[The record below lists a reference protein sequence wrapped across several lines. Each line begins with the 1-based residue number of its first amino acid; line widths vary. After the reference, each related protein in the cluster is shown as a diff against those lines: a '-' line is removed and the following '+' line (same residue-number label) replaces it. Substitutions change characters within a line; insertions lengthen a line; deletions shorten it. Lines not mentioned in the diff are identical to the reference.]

1 MLVQEKKH
9 LTELLGKIPA
19 KRSEKIVKRKTST
32 GKVVTRNAGNGV
44 LELRVI
50 GDVRLIHKLK
60 HLALELGA
68 KLVEESEVTA
78 VPVEQVEA
86 EFADNPIGTI
96 LQGVRF
102 REGITQVELSRST
115 GIPQRHISEME
126 NGKRTIGKANAG
138 KLAKAMD
145 VDYRIFL

>member
-9 LTELLGKIPA
+9 LTELLGKIPT
-19 KRSEKIVKRKTST
+19 KRPDKIVKRKTGV
-32 GKVVTRNAGNGV
+32 GKVASRNAENGV
-44 LELRVI
+44 LELRVV
-50 GDVRLIHKLK
+50 GDVRLIHKLEY
-60 HLALELGA
+60 LALELGA
-68 KLVEESEVTA
+68 KLVEESEVIA

-102 REGITQVELSRST
+102 REGITQVELSRSA

-126 NGKRTIGKANAG
+126 NGKRTIGKVNAR